1 MSATT
6 GVGSRQPGSGNE
18 ATGVKA
24 AQRAERRTAI
34 LEATA
39 RILGRDGL
47 TAVTHRAVARE
58 AGVPLAATTYYF
70 SSKEELVTE
79 ALSLFVDEEIARIGA
94 RAAELGDRLASPSE
108 AAAAMAEVLLPDADA
123 ARGLLAKYE
132 VYLEAARQ
140 PALRAAAE
148 RWQDAFEGLALVA
161 MESIGA
167 PEPERRAPL
176 LVEAVDGIL
185 MHQLSGGIDATH
197 HDRLRPRLERLFAL
211 FLSDA

>member
-1 MSATT
+1 MSAT
-6 GVGSRQPGSGNE
+6 GIGSRPQEGREE

-47 TAVTHRAVARE
+47 AAVTHRAVARE

-70 SSKEELVTE
+70 SSKEELITE
-79 ALSLFVDEEIARIGA
+79 ALGLFVDEEIARIGA
-94 RAAELGDRLASPSE
+94 RAAELGDRLGSPTE
-108 AAAAMAEVLLPDADA
+108 AAAAMAEVMLPDAEA

-140 PALRAAAE
+140 PALREAAE
-148 RWQDAFEGLALVA
+148 RWQDAFEALALVA
-161 MESIGA
+161 LQSIGL

-185 MHQLSGGIDATH
+185 MHQLTAGIEATSAE
-197 HDRLRPRLERLFAL
+197 RLRPRLERLFAL
-211 FLSDA
+211 VVGEG

>member
-1 MSATT
+1 MSATAGIDERT
-6 GVGSRQPGSGNE
+6 GDAGEPV
-18 ATGVKA
+18 GVKA

-47 TAVTHRAVARE
+47 AAVTHRAVARE

-70 SSKEELVTE
+70 ASKEELITE
-79 ALSLFVDEEIARIGA
+79 ALGLFVDEEIARIGA
-94 RAAELGDRLASPSE
+94 RAAELGDRLGSPTE

-140 PALRAAAE
+140 PALRAAAK
-148 RWQDAFEGLALVA
+148 RWQNAFEGLALVA
-161 MESIGA
+161 MQSIAA
-167 PEPERRAPL
+167 PEPDRRAPL

-185 MHQLSGGIDATH
+185 MHELSAGIDATRH
-197 HDRLRPRLERLFAL
+197 ERLRPRLEHLFAL
-211 FLSDA
+211 FLTDA